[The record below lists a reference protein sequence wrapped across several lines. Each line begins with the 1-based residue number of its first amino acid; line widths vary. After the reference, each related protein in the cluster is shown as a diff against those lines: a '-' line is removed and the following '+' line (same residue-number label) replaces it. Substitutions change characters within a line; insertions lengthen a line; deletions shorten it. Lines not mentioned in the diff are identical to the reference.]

1 MWAIAGVVVFYVL
14 VGLAASAAG
23 VEYGLVGVAAG
34 VIPLSAVALLLAT
47 MRSRTAES
55 GGRLR
60 DDSGDPDQDPAPGL
74 GMDDQT
80 RWGAPPTTPTAS
92 TSPTSPR
99 AGGGNTRPPTN
110 RVRRRT
116 GVVAEA
122 APGKTGAISNRC
134 GPSHVCPGACSSSQE
149 VKG

>member
-1 MWAIAGVVVFYVL
+1 VGDRGRVVVFYVL

-55 GGRLR
+55 VGRLR
-60 DDSGDPDQDPAPGL
+60 DDSGDPDEDPAPGL

-80 RWGAPPTTPTAS
+80 PPGDTPDHPDSFDEPDVTPSGRW
-92 TSPTSPR
+92 
-99 AGGGNTRPPTN
+99 NTRPPTG
-110 RVRRRT
+110 RVRRRIE
-116 GVVAEA
+116 GVAEA
-122 APGKTGAISNRC
+122 PPGKTGSISNRC
-134 GPSHVCPGACSSSQE
+134 GPVDVCPGACSSSQE